1 MIFLLHYILKTYHR
15 MKKYFLKTYL
25 IEWWIEYNLLLI
37 NSVYLKINIRN
48 IIILKMTG
56 YSQKNLLIIYLLSVL
71 SIPFVALTMSSL
83 LFINLVAFL
92 NNKIMINLDLS
103 SNFIAIDSKLVILY
117 FIFIAIFSLF
127 LCLMTFFPMLKNK
140 PMYYFKK
147 DY

>member
-1 MIFLLHYILKTYHR
+1 
-15 MKKYFLKTYL
+15 
-25 IEWWIEYNLLLI
+25 
-37 NSVYLKINIRN
+37 
-48 IIILKMTG
+48 MTG

>member
-1 MIFLLHYILKTYHR
+1 

-117 FIFIAIFSLF
+117 FMLNDIFPNVKKQTYVLF
-127 LCLMTFFPMLKNK
+127 
-140 PMYYFKK
+140 
-147 DY
+147 